1 MPEMN
6 VKFLDIINDQ
16 GERFLL
22 DNVTS
27 LLMLVNEEFI
37 IINTNEPFRSVFFKE
52 EDEVKHRHLG
62 EVIDCQ
68 YSIEDGKD
76 CMVSEFCSFCEFK
89 SDVTAALVDEKASQ
103 RKLFTRNFQIEGEM
117 RKKSFQYSVKPISYH
132 SKKYAMIVM
141 EDFTELFMKS
151 ELLQDALNDKKEM
164 IGIAAHDLRNPL
176 SSVKS
181 NLHLLITGSNELN
194 AEELRINLQQVLNTM
209 NYSLQLIDDMLDNST
224 LDSGVLHLKQ
234 KKQNYGYFVERMVQY
249 HQSAAKQKHIRLS
262 SEINDYP
269 EVYFDRLK
277 IHQVFDNL
285 IHNALRYS
293 PNDTEI
299 RIRVYVQDGNVITEV
314 HDQGQGIKDEE
325 MDLIFNIY
333 LREKIEG
340 NQNKRS
346 GLGLAIAK
354 KIIRKHR
361 GEINVESKVG
371 NGSVFRFTLPIN

>member
-1 MPEMN
+1 MD
-6 VKFLDIINDQ
+6 VKFLDIIKDQ

-27 LLMLVNEEFI
+27 LLILVNEDFV

-52 EDEVKHRHLG
+52 EEEVKHQKLG
-62 EVIDCQ
+62 DVIACQ
-68 YSIEDGKD
+68 YSVEDGKE
-76 CMVSEFCSFCEFK
+76 CMISDFCSFCDFK
-89 SDVTAALVDEKASQ
+89 ADISAALQKEKTSQ
-103 RKLFTRNFQIEGEM
+103 KKLFTRNFLIEQEM
-117 RKKSFQYSVKPISYH
+117 RKKSFQYAVKPISH
-132 SKKYAMIVM
+132 QGKNYALVVL
-141 EDFTELFMKS
+141 EDFTELFVKS
-151 ELLQDALNDKKEM
+151 EQLQDALNDKKEM

-181 NLHLLITGSNELN
+181 NLHLLITGSNELSQN
-194 AEELRINLQQVLNTM
+194 ELRLNLQQILNTM
-209 NYSLQLIDDMLDNST
+209 NYSLQLIDDMLDTST
-224 LDSGVLHLKQ
+224 LDTGVLHLKQ

-249 HQSAAKQKHIRLS
+249 HQSAAKQKQISLQ
-262 SEINDYP
+262 SEISDYP

-285 IHNALRYS
+285 IHNAIRHS
-293 PNDTEI
+293 PSNTTI
-299 RIRVYVQDGNVITEV
+299 LIRVFEEEGNVVTEV

-333 LREKIEG
+333 LREKKES
-340 NQNKRS
+340 NLNKRS

-361 GEINVESKVG
+361 GEINVSSEIGS
-371 NGSVFRFTLPIN
+371 GSVFRFTLPVN